1 MISNMAVILAIETT
15 TKNCSVALFQDGK
28 ELSCHEKLSQDYTHA
43 EKLTVYIQELMKQIK
58 LSFNDLDAIAI
69 SQGPGSYTGL
79 RIGTSVAK
87 GLCYSLEIPLISIP
101 TLKGMA
107 YQASVSE
114 EYDLFCPMLDA
125 RRMEVFA
132 AIYDKDNQEIR
143 AVEADIVHKE
153 TYDDYLHNKI
163 LFFGDGALKCREVI
177 SHKNAHFLNDI
188 YPSARNVGVLANDK
202 FIKKDFEDIA
212 YFEPFYLKDFV
223 AGKKN

>member
-1 MISNMAVILAIETT
+1 MISKMGVILAIETT
-15 TKNCSVALFQDGK
+15 TKNCSVALFQNGK
-28 ELSCHEKLSQDYTHA
+28 ELSCYETLSQDYSHA
-43 EKLTVYIQELMKQIK
+43 EKLTFFVQELMKQVK
-58 LSFNDLDAIAI
+58 LSFNNLDAIAI

-107 YQASVSE
+107 YQESISK
-114 EYDLFCPMLDA
+114 EYELFCPMLDA
-125 RRMEVFA
+125 RRMEVFS

-143 AVEADIVHKE
+143 AVGADVVDKE
-153 TYDDYLHNKI
+153 TYGDYLHKKI

-177 SHKNAHFLNDI
+177 SHKNAYFLNDI
-188 YPSARNVGVLANDK
+188 YPSASNLGVLANDK

-223 AGKKN
+223 AGKKD

>member
-1 MISNMAVILAIETT
+1 MISNMSVILAIETT

-28 ELSCHEKLSQDYTHA
+28 ELSCHEELSQDYTHA

-114 EYDLFCPMLDA
+114 KYDLFCPMLDA

-132 AIYDKDNQEIR
+132 AIYDKDNQELVSKKGKLAYPI
-143 AVEADIVHKE
+143 VNGIPVMLEDEAR
-153 TYDDYLHNKI
+153 KI
-163 LFFGDGALKCREVI
+163 K
-177 SHKNAHFLNDI
+177 
-188 YPSARNVGVLANDK
+188 
-202 FIKKDFEDIA
+202 
-212 YFEPFYLKDFV
+212 
-223 AGKKN
+223 